1 MLRKVVECEWIRG
14 FGCRLLD
21 LFLDVVEERLRRLE
35 KEDQELS
42 SDERCVGLQQRNWI
56 SSR

>member
-14 FGCRLLD
+14 FGRGLLD
-21 LFLDVVEERLRRLE
+21 LFLNVVEERRRRLE